1 MHQNVASDIKLIKI
15 APLQLL
21 DIAIVF
27 AFGIPAK
34 ESEAG
39 ESEVEHFLP
48 AGEAEESE
56 AGESKVEHFVPA
68 GEAEESGHLVT
79 EGEAEE
85 SEHFVASEES

>member
-1 MHQNVASDIKLIKI
+1 MASDIKLIKI

-56 AGESKVEHFVPA
+56 AESQK
-68 GEAEESGHLVT
+68 
-79 EGEAEE
+79 
-85 SEHFVASEES
+85 